1 MTEFLAIF
9 RVYKIAAGLSCGLLR
24 PNRAAKQPLQN
35 QEASRD
41 QLLRCIYSVAKDPKD
56 KLAGPERQRFPRPH
70 LVNVP
75 WELEELNTL
84 IRLLSKTASQFKSR
98 GLPPSQA
105 ANSSAAGPCL
115 LRWWDPSAMGSSAD
129 ARARALD
136 PCRCLSVGLSPSTVR
151 TNLIIGTCTS

>member
-75 WELEELNTL
+75 
-84 IRLLSKTASQFKSR
+84 
-98 GLPPSQA
+98 
-105 ANSSAAGPCL
+105 
-115 LRWWDPSAMGSSAD
+115 
-129 ARARALD
+129 
-136 PCRCLSVGLSPSTVR
+136 
-151 TNLIIGTCTS
+151 